1 MIFVKTVIFLSFS
14 SFFSFAYLLVQEGAN
29 SETLE
34 AYIFGCI
41 GVRTVELATRVLWL
55 LKFLQRKPWS
65 SSSLVRATIRRLSQ
79 SLNDL
84 LVDFKGQSLIYY

>member
-1 MIFVKTVIFLSFS
+1 MIFSENCHILLPPS
-14 SFFSFAYLLVQEGAN
+14 SFAYSAQEGAN

-41 GVRTVELATRVLWL
+41 GVRTVELATPVLWL

-65 SSSLVRATIRRLSQ
+65 SSLLMRRSLCVYQDSR
-79 SLNDL
+79 
-84 LVDFKGQSLIYY
+84 